1 MPTCQLCNAKSTL
14 FYKDEFY
21 KCSCCKAI
29 FRPKEKLLDNEKEKQ
44 RYDSHTN
51 DANDLGYQNFVKPIT
66 NSILNEFK
74 SADIGLDF
82 GCGKDSPIVK
92 ILEENSYKIAKY
104 DIFFYDDIKDWSLS
118 NGKFTLS
125 IPKGFKSHNYF
136 NLHKFNSST
145 HTLRISELLNESPI
159 LRQSYVPF
167 EKMSITEILFEMW
180 KKYDALPDLNLVQGL
195 YDEFYELSGS
205 FSMDIFFIYS
215 IAMHIEKLE
224 YRNLDGFMQDLY
236 MARNLSK
243 PISESLN
250 IHNPEEIKYINSD
263 WAIVYSRLKFGQV
276 QVTYD
281 GIDYKGLYCY
291 IGDSEDHVEAL
302 LFDNGDYLCFG
313 QRKFFSD

>member
-1 MPTCQLCNAKSTL
+1 MDNKPLEQLAEDYIKTRLAKAKIKFLKPNYDTDGTDLVLLNPLNKHLAKQVIIQSKGRNLTKNQSNVEIPQEYVVSNFICFL
-14 FYKDEFY
+14 YLELDGDDKDYFY
-21 KCSCCKAI
+21 
-29 FRPKEKLLDNEKEKQ
+29 
-44 RYDSHTN
+44 
-51 DANDLGYQNFVKPIT
+51 
-66 NSILNEFK
+66 
-74 SADIGLDF
+74 
-82 GCGKDSPIVK
+82 
-92 ILEENSYKIAKY
+92 
-104 DIFFYDDIKDWSLS
+104 IFFYDDIKDWSLS

-167 EKMSITEILFEMW
+167 EEMSITEILFEMW
-180 KKYDALPDLNLVQGL
+180 KKYDSLPDLNLVQGL

-205 FSMDIFFIYS
+205 FSMDIFLIYS

>member
-104 DIFFYDDIKDWSLS
+104 DIFFYDDKKNLEQKYDYIACCEVIEHFYTPKKEFELLKSLLKDSGVLYLMTGIYSDEMDFSKWWYKNDLTHVFIYTKETLYWIK
-118 NGKFTLS
+118 KEF
-125 IPKGFKSHNYF
+125 GFK
-136 NLHKFNSST
+136 
-145 HTLRISELLNESPI
+145 
-159 LRQSYVPF
+159 
-167 EKMSITEILFEMW
+167 
-180 KKYDALPDLNLVQGL
+180 
-195 YDEFYELSGS
+195 
-205 FSMDIFFIYS
+205 DIK
-215 IAMHIEKLE
+215 IEKNFI
-224 YRNLDGFMQDLY
+224 R
-236 MARNLSK
+236 LS
-243 PISESLN
+243 L
-250 IHNPEEIKYINSD
+250 
-263 WAIVYSRLKFGQV
+263 
-276 QVTYD
+276 
-281 GIDYKGLYCY
+281 
-291 IGDSEDHVEAL
+291 
-302 LFDNGDYLCFG
+302 
-313 QRKFFSD
+313 

>member
-104 DIFFYDDIKDWSLS
+104 DIFFYDDKKILEQKYDYIACCEVIEHFYTPKKEFELLKSLLKDSGVLYLMTGIYSDEMDFSKWWYKNDLTHVFIYTKETLYWIK
-118 NGKFTLS
+118 KEF
-125 IPKGFKSHNYF
+125 GFK
-136 NLHKFNSST
+136 
-145 HTLRISELLNESPI
+145 
-159 LRQSYVPF
+159 
-167 EKMSITEILFEMW
+167 
-180 KKYDALPDLNLVQGL
+180 
-195 YDEFYELSGS
+195 
-205 FSMDIFFIYS
+205 DIK
-215 IAMHIEKLE
+215 IEKNFI
-224 YRNLDGFMQDLY
+224 R
-236 MARNLSK
+236 LS
-243 PISESLN
+243 L
-250 IHNPEEIKYINSD
+250 
-263 WAIVYSRLKFGQV
+263 
-276 QVTYD
+276 
-281 GIDYKGLYCY
+281 
-291 IGDSEDHVEAL
+291 
-302 LFDNGDYLCFG
+302 
-313 QRKFFSD
+313 

>member
-104 DIFFYDDIKDWSLS
+104 DIFFYDDKKNLEQKYDYIACCEVIEHFYTPKKEFELLKSLLKDNGVLYLMTGIYSDEMDFSKWWYKNDLTHVFIYTKETLYWIK
-118 NGKFTLS
+118 KEF
-125 IPKGFKSHNYF
+125 GFK
-136 NLHKFNSST
+136 
-145 HTLRISELLNESPI
+145 
-159 LRQSYVPF
+159 
-167 EKMSITEILFEMW
+167 
-180 KKYDALPDLNLVQGL
+180 
-195 YDEFYELSGS
+195 
-205 FSMDIFFIYS
+205 DIK
-215 IAMHIEKLE
+215 IEKNFI
-224 YRNLDGFMQDLY
+224 R
-236 MARNLSK
+236 LS
-243 PISESLN
+243 L
-250 IHNPEEIKYINSD
+250 
-263 WAIVYSRLKFGQV
+263 
-276 QVTYD
+276 
-281 GIDYKGLYCY
+281 
-291 IGDSEDHVEAL
+291 
-302 LFDNGDYLCFG
+302 
-313 QRKFFSD
+313 